1 MIKFFN
7 KFINWLFKP
16 TRTEV
21 EIQEKLFIYNYLNTC
36 FKEYLL
42 NSRKYIKDSLII
54 KNQKLNFDL
63 SKKPVSY
70 NKIKNRNNQP
80 LNRTKQKH

>member
-21 EIQEKLFIYNYLNTC
+21 ELEEKLFIYNYFNTC
-36 FKEYLL
+36 FKEYIL
-42 NSRKYIKDSLII
+42 NSRKCIKDSLII
-54 KNQKLNFDL
+54 KNPKLNFDL

-70 NKIKNRNNQP
+70 NKINNRNNQP
-80 LNRTKQKH
+80 LNRTKRKH